1 MQSLTIIVTPKMN
14 KKGVTI
20 REIVTIRVKG
30 RDDLGRVPFHEGF
43 GGFRFLR
50 GFLRVFEGS

>member
-1 MQSLTIIVTPKMN
+1 MN

-30 RDDLGRVPFHEGF
+30 RDDLGQVPFHGGF

-50 GFLRVFEGS
+50 GFLRVLKVFDD